1 MRSSVIGLIVLLAL
15 YSASA
20 VSLSAVVLPAAG
32 INGFALIG
40 SSSTITPARQAAAP
54 SEAEAAESA
63 ATEPKTEHEHSLGA
77 ARYFNLWL
85 RPFGVHRSDIGDV
98 WWALGSFAVLST
110 ISTMLLFL
118 FPKRVRYVSNVLRAE
133 PAGNHVLNIL
143 LGLLAYCVAYALLRL
158 SWLTIVGMPFIPFL
172 VGAVWLAT
180 MLGIVAV
187 SFTLGRMLTRAVGL
201 TLAPL
206 AETLLGLWLLFVTSL
221 LPFLGWI
228 AGGAAAALG
237 FGLLLQTRLG
247 TRQRWALDVLEGPAP
262 APEALP
268 EHPNILPLRRAR

>member
-1 MRSSVIGLIVLLAL
+1 MRAPAIGLMLLLAL
-15 YSASA
+15 YSAIA

-40 SSSTITPARQAAAP
+40 NASTVTRAHQTATSPEPAGEEAP
-54 SEAEAAESA
+54 VAE
-63 ATEPKTEHEHSLGA
+63 PPPPREHSLGA

-118 FPKRVRYVSNVLRAE
+118 FPKRVRYVSSVLRAE
-133 PAGNHVLNIL
+133 PAGNHLLNVL

-172 VGAVWLAT
+172 VGAVWLVT

-187 SFTLGRMLTRAVGL
+187 SFTLGRVLTRSVGL
-201 TLAPL
+201 ALPPL

-247 TRQRWALDVLEGPAP
+247 TRQRWALDMLEEPA
-262 APEALP
+262 AEALP
-268 EHPNILPLRRAR
+268 EGSNILPLRRAR